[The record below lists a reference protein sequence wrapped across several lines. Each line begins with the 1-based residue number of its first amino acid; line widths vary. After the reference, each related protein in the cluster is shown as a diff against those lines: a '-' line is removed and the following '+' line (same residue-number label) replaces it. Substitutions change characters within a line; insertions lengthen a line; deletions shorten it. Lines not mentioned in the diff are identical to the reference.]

1 DYLIHNAGKS
11 LRRSIHLSYDR
22 PKDVNATSGANYVGP
37 MRLTLALLPGMRAR
51 GSGHIVNV
59 STVGVMFGVVPKW
72 GFYLSSKAAFDIWM
86 RAVGMEA
93 RGDGVTLTT
102 FYAGLMHTRM
112 SAPSRWMRLLPG
124 QTPLDAA
131 KVLARAVVDKPRT
144 LTPAYGHPFAILAPV
159 LRFPLEP
166 ILGFVYRRLG
176 DTQAS
181 LARVTA
187 GQSTTTRIDAPERI
201 GVHAE

>member
-1 DYLIHNAGKS
+1 
-11 LRRSIHLSYDR
+11 
-22 PKDVNATSGANYVGP
+22 
-37 MRLTLALLPGMRAR
+37 
-51 GSGHIVNV
+51 
-59 STVGVMFGVVPKW
+59 
-72 GFYLSSKAAFDIWM
+72 
-86 RAVGMEA
+86 MEA

-144 LTPAYGHPFAILAPV
+144 LTPVYGHPFAILAPV